1 MAIFGLL
8 AGCPVKQE
16 LKHSEESTNLFS
28 VELWQEF
35 SRARFCS
42 CPLPQCPQA
51 HLSFSWILPEP
62 VCPGW
67 KHRLPCTKQNCFGQ
81 KPDYG
86 SIGIHVHSLLCWIL
100 TKNDPEPLAAVRLTP
115 RPLLS
120 LVMVL
125 RCHASVQGVS
135 KHADCVCSW
144 TYETVGRKGTGKK
157 KKCWGCG
164 DTNWLT

>member
-1 MAIFGLL
+1 M
-8 AGCPVKQE
+8 
-16 LKHSEESTNLFS
+16 NLFS

-51 HLSFSWILPEP
+51 HLSFSWSLPEP

-67 KHRLPCTKQNCFGQ
+67 KRRLPCTKQNCFGR
-81 KPDYG
+81 KTDYG
-86 SIGIHVHSLLCWIL
+86 TIGIHVHSLLCWIL
-100 TKNDPEPLAAVRLTP
+100 TKNDPEPLAAVCLTP

-125 RCHASVQGVS
+125 RCHASVRLKARRLCMFMDIWNGGE
-135 KHADCVCSW
+135 K
-144 TYETVGRKGTGKK
+144 GNRKEEGMLRMRSYKLA
-157 KKCWGCG
+157 
-164 DTNWLT
+164 NIRNRL